1 MFRGSNSARESVHY
15 VQRQSYCYFFI
26 TPLLIEFF
34 LSSIMQDGYAN
45 ASEDGYEYDY
55 GYGYDCDYGHDH
67 VNDCILHVINL
78 NAEFS

>member
-1 MFRGSNSARESVHY
+1 
-15 VQRQSYCYFFI
+15 
-26 TPLLIEFF
+26 
-34 LSSIMQDGYAN
+34 MQDGYAN